1 MGQELLSLKHAES
14 VLGVAVSG
22 DGKGLANQGYE
33 AITVRD
39 LSNAQDVLTSTSF
52 GDSL

>member
-1 MGQELLSLKHAES
+1 VTVKVWDAQMGQELLLLKHAES

-33 AITVRD
+33 AITVWD
-39 LSNAQDVLTSTSF
+39 LSIA
-52 GDSL
+52 